1 MPPSSPSNFLNKH
14 GYLLLLIPP
23 IFVYLIANVLFEFS
37 VKHDFAELTGAIG
50 SLLSQQ
56 ETDKLSLTLSEMR
69 ARYIWLSTVLLI
81 LVVCIYAAG
90 LFGMTIYHSHTGKR
104 LLIIVSIGT
113 VLIVVGIGGLLI
125 GAATQNALYQ
135 MVYKFSFSTLQASG
149 LYQTP
154 FISNIGKI
162 LFIINFLAIIVP
174 NMAILA
180 ACSTLAPALDTKD
193 DALTHLATQMRQLK
207 GVLNAGSALL
217 VSGILHMN
225 AWLRWPGGLLMDQ
238 TTQTHLSEAVLA
250 ITMFWG
256 ATFTLMLITTYGPA
270 ASYLSTQA
278 RALVEQANRAG
289 TIQDPQKWLQDHHF
303 SITLGEQLP
312 QISVILGPVLA
323 GPIGSFLMSGSNA
336 ITQ

>member
-1 MPPSSPSNFLNKH
+1 MSSSSTSNLLNKH

-23 IFVYLIANVLFEFS
+23 IFVYVIANVLFEFS
-37 VKHDFAELTGAIG
+37 VKHDFAELTTSIG

-56 ETDKLSLTLSEMR
+56 DNDNLSLTLSEMR
-69 ARYIWLSTVLLI
+69 ARYIWLATVLLN

-90 LFGMTIYHSHTGKR
+90 LFGTTIYQSHTGKR
-104 LLIIVSIGT
+104 FLTIVSIGIL
-113 VLIVVGIGGLLI
+113 LIVIGIAGLLI
-125 GAATQNALYQ
+125 GSATQNALYQ

-162 LFIINFLAIIVP
+162 LFITNILAIIVP

-193 DALTHLATQMRQLK
+193 DALTHLASQMRQLK
-207 GVLNAGSALL
+207 SWLNASSALL

-238 TTQTHLSEAVLA
+238 TTQTQFSEAVLA
-250 ITMFWG
+250 ITLFWG

-278 RALVEQANRAG
+278 RMLVEKANRDG
-289 TIQDPQKWLQDHHF
+289 TIQDPQKWLQEHHF

-323 GPIGSFLMSGSNA
+323 GPIGSFLMSGSHSLG
-336 ITQ
+336 Q

>member
-1 MPPSSPSNFLNKH
+1 MPPSSTSNFLNKH

-23 IFVYLIANVLFEFS
+23 IFVYVIANVLFELS
-37 VKHDFAELTGAIG
+37 VKHDFAELTTSIG
-50 SLLSQQ
+50 TLLSQQ
-56 ETDKLSLTLSEMR
+56 ENNNLSLTLYELR

-81 LVVCIYAAG
+81 LVVCLYAGG
-90 LFGMTIYHSHTGKR
+90 LFGYTIYRSHRGKR
-104 LLIIVSIGT
+104 LLVIVSIGIM
-113 VLIVVGIGGLLI
+113 LVVMGMVGLLI
-125 GAATQNALYQ
+125 GAMTQNALYQ
-135 MVYKFSFSTLQASG
+135 MVYKFSFATLQASG

-154 FISNIGKI
+154 FIANIGKI

-238 TTQTHLSEAVLA
+238 TTQNHFSEAVLA
-250 ITMFWG
+250 ITMFLGSDFYPHAHYDLW
-256 ATFTLMLITTYGPA
+256 
-270 ASYLSTQA
+270 
-278 RALVEQANRAG
+278 AG
-289 TIQDPQKWLQDHHF
+289 C
-303 SITLGEQLP
+303 QLP
-312 QISVILGPVLA
+312 EYTSADSCRKGQPGGHHPRPPKMVTRS
-323 GPIGSFLMSGSNA
+323 SFFDYTRRATPPKSA
-336 ITQ
+336 

>member
-1 MPPSSPSNFLNKH
+1 MSPSSTSNFLNKH
-14 GYLLLLIPP
+14 GFLLLLFPP
-23 IFVYLIANVLFEFS
+23 ICVFLIANILFEFS

-56 ETDKLSLTLSEMR
+56 ETDKLSLTFSEMR
-69 ARYIWLSTVLLI
+69 ARYIWLSTVLLN

-90 LFGMTIYHSHTGKR
+90 LFGTTIYQSHRGKR
-104 LLIIVSIGT
+104 LLIIVFIGI
-113 VLIVVGIGGLLI
+113 VLIVLGIIGLLI
-125 GAATQNALYQ
+125 GAMTQNALYQ
-135 MVYKFSFSTLQASG
+135 MVYKSSLSTLQASG

-154 FISNIGKI
+154 FMSNIGTI
-162 LFIINFLAIIVP
+162 LLITNILAIIIP
-174 NMAILA
+174 NIGILA
-180 ACSTLAPALDTKD
+180 ACSTLAPSLDTHGD
-193 DALTHLATQMRQLK
+193 ELSHLATQMRQLK

-238 TTQTHLSEAVLA
+238 TSQTYFSGAVLA

-278 RALVEQANRAG
+278 RTLAEKAHQAG
-289 TIQDPQKWLQDHHF
+289 TIQDSQKWLQDHHF

-336 ITQ
+336 LTQ